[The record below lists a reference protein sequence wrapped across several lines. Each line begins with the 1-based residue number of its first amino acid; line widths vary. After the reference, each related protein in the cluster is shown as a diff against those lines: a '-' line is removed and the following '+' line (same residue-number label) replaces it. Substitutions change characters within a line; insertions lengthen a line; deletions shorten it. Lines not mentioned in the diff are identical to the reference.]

1 MTIFQQIVTIAMV
14 ILGTLITRFVPFLL
28 FPSEEKTPT
37 YILYLGKVLTPAI
50 FGFLVIFS
58 LKDTQLTV
66 VSDVVPK
73 LVSVLLVILLHKWK
87 KNMLLS
93 IAGGT
98 LFYIAIIHLNIL

>member
-50 FGFLVIFS
+50 FGLLIIFS

>member
-28 FPSEEKTPT
+28 FPSEEKTPI

-50 FGFLVIFS
+50 FGLLVIFS

>member
-1 MTIFQQIVTIAMV
+1 MV

-50 FGFLVIFS
+50 FGLLVIFS

>member
-50 FGFLVIFS
+50 FGLLVIFS

>member
-50 FGFLVIFS
+50 FGLLIIFS

-98 LFYIAIIHLNIL
+98 LFYIVIIH

>member
-50 FGFLVIFS
+50 FGLLIIFS

-98 LFYIAIIHLNIL
+98 LFYIAIIH

>member
-14 ILGTLITRFVPFLL
+14 ILGTLITRFIPFLL

-50 FGFLVIFS
+50 FGLLVIFS

>member
-50 FGFLVIFS
+50 FGLLIIFS

-87 KNMLLS
+87 KNMPLS

-98 LFYIAIIHLNIL
+98 LFYIAIIH

>member
-50 FGFLVIFS
+50 FGLLVTFS

>member
-1 MTIFQQIVTIAMV
+1 MTIFQQIVTITMV

-28 FPSEEKTPT
+28 FPSEETTPT

-50 FGFLVIFS
+50 FGLLVIFS

-93 IAGGT
+93 ITGGT

>member
-28 FPSEEKTPT
+28 FPSEEKTPA

-50 FGFLVIFS
+50 FGLLVIFS

>member
-1 MTIFQQIVTIAMV
+1 MTIFQQIVTITMV

-50 FGFLVIFS
+50 FGLLVIFS

>member
-1 MTIFQQIVTIAMV
+1 MTIFQQIVTITMV

-50 FGFLVIFS
+50 FGLLVIFS

-93 IAGGT
+93 ITGGT